1 VNSGPP
7 SIVLVDDERSYTELM
22 CQLLSDNL
30 DRPVHGFT
38 HPLRALAALPELAP
52 AVVVTDYHMPEVN
65 GIDFIRRASPLVP
78 HAAFVMITGHNLA
91 SEEDRLAQLP
101 ALKGFLSKPFG
112 WRKLADE
119 ILRVWPAAGASLAL
133 RSDPPAR

>member
-1 VNSGPP
+1 MNSGPQ

-22 CQLLSDNL
+22 CQLLTDNL

-38 HPLRALAALPELAP
+38 HPLRALAALPELGP
-52 AVVVTDYHMPEVN
+52 AVVVTDYHMPELN
-65 GIDFIRRASPLVP
+65 GIEFIRRAAPLVP

-91 SEEDRLAQLP
+91 AEEDRLAQLP

-119 ILRVWPAAGASLAL
+119 ILRVWPAGNSSVAL
-133 RSDPPAR
+133 RHHTPAR